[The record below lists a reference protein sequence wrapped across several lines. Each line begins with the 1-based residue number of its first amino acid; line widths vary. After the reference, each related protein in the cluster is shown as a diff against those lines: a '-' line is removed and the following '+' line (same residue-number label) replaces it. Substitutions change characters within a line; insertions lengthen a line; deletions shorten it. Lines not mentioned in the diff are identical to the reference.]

1 MMNECRTNEMFK
13 RMIKKFTLINL
24 IYQNL
29 AKTIL
34 YLHQEKQNCLVIFNQ
49 HVLNTLLSVNK
60 SMLIS
65 ITCNYVFDAIS
76 KYCLRL
82 DDNGLNVNY
91 DSCQHFQDKNHKS
104 WSSAL
109 TIIVQI
115 FPDGFR
121 HVPCVM

>member
-1 MMNECRTNEMFK
+1 MMNEWRMNEMFT
-13 RMIKKFTLINL
+13 RMIDKFAFINHICQTLA
-24 IYQNL
+24 QNKSL
-29 AKTIL
+29 STSR
-34 YLHQEKQNCLVIFNQ
+34 EKNCLVIFNQ
-49 HVLNTLLSVNK
+49 HVLNSSLSVNK

-82 DDNGLNVNY
+82 DDNELNVNY